1 MNSLG
6 KSLRPSPS
14 YSQPKS
20 YAGST
25 PPLSFN
31 GKVVSDFPYRVT
43 EDMDPPQPYQL
54 EEIEHIVEQSL
65 RGTHTKALTSVQLEH
80 TPGASANW
88 DDMGCKKTTTGLWAI
103 QRMIEEEGIEKPS
116 ILIITTRAGK
126 GTFYDWAPRILPD
139 CMLLDAGSQSI
150 SVVKDGKIIKLP
162 PSKLKYV
169 PAKFDF
175 PCIVLA
181 HYQIFS
187 RSTHGQFKMDAEGNP
202 QRDEDGGAIMEDKT
216 QTDYICTR
224 EWDFCWLDESHKIK
238 DRNAKWTK
246 NIDRIKAKNRHVSSG
261 TGYINRPSEI
271 WKPLNWLDPAAFASY
286 WTFHDLFCDFDESD
300 GYSREIGVKP
310 EMRDAFRKIVRA
322 YGPRRTIDETHPNIK
337 KPIFVNRDVE
347 LNETQR
353 RMYDEIKGQLYALD
367 KKGVPIHATNV
378 LTLLQRLRAIC
389 VATPEVVEDYYDE
402 DLERRIQ
409 RIKLVEPSSKLD
421 DLQNLIEELSW
432 DEEYKAPVVVFSNFV
447 GPLELLQARFEKANE
462 ACEKMHIEPEFP
474 YIWLKASDNDETRY
488 RKWHDLFPTLQYK
501 VFMSTVQL
509 GGESIN
515 LTPARHV
522 VFLDRS
528 WSPKDNSQGIGRIRR
543 PGQEG
548 QPVVININAINTVD
562 RYIEEVNNI
571 KQGWFHTIFGE
582 DE

>member
-1 MNSLG
+1 MSDALKARTIQHAQNTM
-6 KSLRPSPS
+6 PVVVD
-14 YSQPKS
+14 
-20 YAGST
+20 GSVD
-25 PPLSFN
+25 S
-31 GKVVSDFPYRVT
+31 FPYNVT
-43 EDMDPPQPYQL
+43 DDMDPPQAYQL
-54 EEIEHIVEQSL
+54 EEIEHIVQQTL
-65 RGTHTKALTSVQLEH
+65 TGKYTKALSEVEFEH
-80 TPGASANW
+80 TPGGSANW
-88 DDMGCKKTTTGLWAI
+88 DDMGCKKTTTGLWCI
-103 QRMIEEEGIEKPS
+103 QRIVAETEIENPAV
-116 ILIITTRAGK
+116 LVITTRAGK
-126 GTFYDWAPRILPD
+126 GTFYQWAPRILPEFTV
-139 CMLLDAGSQSI
+139 LDIGSQSI
-150 SVVKDGKIIKLP
+150 SVVQDGKVIKLP
-162 PSKLKYV
+162 PGKLKYV
-169 PAKFDF
+169 PAEFNF

-187 RSTHGQFKMDAEGNP
+187 RSTHGQFVLDDDGNP
-202 QRDEDGGAIMEDKT
+202 KRDEDGAAIMEPPT
-216 QTDYICTR
+216 QGDYVAKR
-224 EWDFCWLDESHKIK
+224 KWDFCWLDESHKIK
-238 DRNAKWTK
+238 DKDAKWTK
-246 NIDRIKAKNRHVSSG
+246 GIDRIKSTYRHVSTG

-271 WKPLNWLDPAAFASY
+271 WKPLNWLDEKAFASY

-310 EMRDAFRKIVRA
+310 EMKDAFRKLVRA
-322 YGPRRTIDETHPNIK
+322 YGPRKTIDEVMPHIK
-337 KPIFVNRDVE
+337 KPIFVDREVE

-353 RMYDEIKGQLYALD
+353 KMYDDIKSQLYALD
-367 KKGVPIHATNV
+367 KKGTPIHAANV

-402 DLERRIQ
+402 ELERRVQ

-432 DEEYKAPVVVFSNFV
+432 DNEYKAPVVVFSNFV
-447 GPLELLQARFEKANE
+447 GPLELLQTRFENANK
-462 ACEKMHIEPEFP
+462 ACEDMHIEPEFP

-488 RKWHDLFPTLQYK
+488 RKWHDLFPTMEYK
-501 VFMSTVQL
+501 VFMATVQL

-548 QPVVININAINTVD
+548 QPVVININAKDTVD
-562 RYIEEVNNI
+562 KYIEEVNNI
-571 KQGWFHTIFGE
+571 KQGWFHTIFG